1 MRLHKLPNG
10 YVLTSDE
17 VIKIGDKVYPKTVN
31 IHGGNV
37 ISECIAFGHGCW
49 SNHIITELTDEKG
62 YHPSHLLKVIAQ
74 DFDFSSLSPEEQKE
88 IGWVDVEELYP
99 AGKRGAMSI
108 PSRKECNNYLRQEG
122 FRKAQELLSDRR
134 FTEEDIIKAFKAGQL
149 DKSNNWYGGDVNQY
163 LQSLSQPKSWEVE
176 VEMETVYEDKLEGT
190 EFIPR
195 PVSKQPKLTNGK
207 AKILRIL

>member
-1 MRLHKLPNG
+1 MKPTYTLHKLPQG

-17 VIKIGDKVYPKTVN
+17 KIKE
-31 IHGGNV
+31 GNYCFYEPTSNLLQYNNTSFLLNADFKKV
-37 ISECIAFGHGCW
+37 ISQ
-49 SNHIITELTDEKG
+49 
-62 YHPSHLLKVIAQ
+62 Q
-74 DFDFSSLSPEEQKE
+74 DQFDFSALSPEDQKE

-122 FRKAQELLSDRR
+122 FRKAQELLGG
-134 FTEEDIIKAFKAGQL
+134 FTLEDIKTAFKAGE
-149 DKSNNWYGGDVNQY
+149 KYGSQVSTKGNIDEY
-163 LQSLSQPKSWEVE
+163 IQSLSQPKSWEVE

-207 AKILRIL
+207 VKVLKINKLWQS